1 MTNHTKPN
9 ALALTP
15 ALDALLS
22 KSWLKSYPM
31 WLLDKHS
38 TITEDGTWAY
48 LDREEN
54 EYPIIMADFD
64 DVIISPELD
73 VMCSFRVFKTGIR
86 QCVITP
92 KR

>member
-1 MTNHTKPN
+1 MATFNN
-9 ALALTP
+9 LSLTP
-15 ALDALLS
+15 ALESLLTS
-22 KSWLKSYPM
+22 KWLKSYPM

-48 LDREEN
+48 LDRDNKPFE
-54 EYPIIMADFD
+54 IIMTDFD
-64 DVIISPELD
+64 GVIISPELP
-73 VMCSFRVFKTGIR
+73 VMCSFRVFKSGIR